1 MGGSACRRRR
11 NLVPAHGAR
20 LRSGHPSQELRL
32 RLSQRRIL
40 LSKVCTAETRIC
52 CCNIAIALT
61 IWSMHYETDMTPGSP
76 EAMKMDSR
84 VPGVDFARR
93 APGRPTLYVVV

>member
-1 MGGSACRRRR
+1 
-11 NLVPAHGAR
+11 L
-20 LRSGHPSQELRL
+20 Q
-32 RLSQRRIL
+32 
-40 LSKVCTAETRIC
+40 KKF
-52 CCNIAIALT
+52 
-61 IWSMHYETDMTPGSP
+61 SMHYETDMTPGSP